1 MDHIEGCGTSAITG
15 LAYSEAAQAI
25 TPEELAAAGGSV
37 SDNCTVASVTYQD
50 SQAGSC
56 PLVVT
61 RVFTATDLC
70 GNPTVRNQTIEIDD
84 TTAPTLAAPANKTGV
99 DHIEGCGTSAI
110 TGLAYSEAAQAI
122 TEELAAAGGSV
133 SDNCTVASVTYQDSQ
148 AGSCPLVVTRVFT
161 ATDLCGNPTVR
172 DQTIEIDD
180 TTAPTLAAPAD
191 GEDRGGSRG
200 CGTSAITGLAYS
212 EAAQAIAPEELAA
225 AGGSVSDNCTVASV
239 TYQDSQAG
247 SCPLV
252 VTRVFTATDLCG
264 NPTVRNQTIEIDDT
278 TAPTLAAPANKT
290 GVDHI
295 EGCGT
300 SAITGLAYSEAA
312 QAITPEELA
321 AAGGSVSDNCTVASV
336 ARSDSQ
342 AGVPAGGDA
351 GLHGDGPVRE
361 PDGPQPDDR
370 DRRHHGTDA
379 GGAGQQDRGGSHR
392 GVRAR
397 SRAWPIRRRRK
408 QSRRGAG
415 GGGRERE

>member
-1 MDHIEGCGTSAITG
+1 M
-15 LAYSEAAQAI
+15 
-25 TPEELAAAGGSV
+25 

-122 TEELAAAGGSV
+122 TS
-133 SDNCTVASVTYQDSQ
+133 
-148 AGSCPLVVTRVFT
+148 
-161 ATDLCGNPTVR
+161 
-172 DQTIEIDD
+172 
-180 TTAPTLAAPAD
+180 
-191 GEDRGGSRG
+191 
-200 CGTSAITGLAYS
+200 
-212 EAAQAIAPEELAA
+212 EELAA

-312 QAITPEELA
+312 QAITP
-321 AAGGSVSDNCTVASV
+321 
-336 ARSDSQ
+336 RS
-342 AGVPAGGDA
+342 
-351 GLHGDGPVRE
+351 
-361 PDGPQPDDR
+361 
-370 DRRHHGTDA
+370 
-379 GGAGQQDRGGSHR
+379 
-392 GVRAR
+392 
-397 SRAWPIRRRRK
+397 WRRRA
-408 QSRRGAG
+408 GA
-415 GGGRERE
+415 